1 MRTRLW
7 AFVLIST
14 TLTGCGSSLP
24 RKSGPQ
30 AQPAALQRCD
40 AGAAQWAV
48 GKTNTS
54 QHVDE
59 ARRRS
64 GALMARVLRD
74 GQSSSPVNSQE
85 FDVERLN
92 LKVDATG
99 RIIAATCG

>member
-1 MRTRLW
+1 MRTTLW
-7 AFVLIST
+7 SWMTIP
-14 TLTGCGSSLP
+14 TLLAGCA
-24 RKSGPQ
+24 SGPLGK
-30 AQPAALQRCD
+30 PAATPAPLQRCD
-40 AGAAQWAV
+40 AAAAQWAV

-74 GQSSSPVNSQE
+74 DTPGNSGV
-85 FDVERLN
+85 DVERLN

>member
-1 MRTRLW
+1 MRTTLW
-7 AFVLIST
+7 SWMAITT
-14 TLTGCGSSLP
+14 TLAGCA
-24 RKSGPQ
+24 SGPLGK
-30 AQPAALQRCD
+30 PAAAPAPQQRCD
-40 AGAAQWAV
+40 AAAAQWAV

-64 GALMARVLRD
+64 GALMARVQRAD
-74 GQSSSPVNSQE
+74 APSPNQTV
-85 FDVERLN
+85 DVERLN